1 MTRRPRFRHK
11 AEYDFCERKKG
22 KGVCG
27 GAATQ
32 QPGLSNSEKSLLLL
46 PKPRAYGARGMEL
59 NRCPLPLAHP
69 IPLKPEMEPG
79 IRIAPADG
87 QGRAT
92 NRRGQ
97 NPTHG

>member
-1 MTRRPRFRHK
+1 
-11 AEYDFCERKKG
+11 
-22 KGVCG
+22 
-27 GAATQ
+27 
-32 QPGLSNSEKSLLLL
+32 
-46 PKPRAYGARGMEL
+46 MEL